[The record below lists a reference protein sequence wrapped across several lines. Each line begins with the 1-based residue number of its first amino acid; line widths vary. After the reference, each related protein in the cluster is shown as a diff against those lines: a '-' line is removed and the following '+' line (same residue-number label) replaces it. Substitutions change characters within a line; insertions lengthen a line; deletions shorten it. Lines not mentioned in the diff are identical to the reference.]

1 MKKIVIA
8 TAFAVSQLLAVSA
21 FAQTTRAE
29 VKAEAASANKSGAIG
44 KGEVTQPAKAKST
57 APRAEVKKEAAA
69 AEKAGTIPAGEAG
82 SKDPKA
88 KSEKARAEVKAE
100 TKDAVKKG
108 EIAKGDVPA
117 GAASAAKK

>member
-1 MKKIVIA
+1 MKKIVLIS
-8 TAFAVSQLLAVSA
+8 AFALSQVLAASA

-44 KGEVTQPAKAKST
+44 KGEVTQAPKAKSVK
-57 APRAEVKKEAAA
+57 ARAEVKKEAAS

-82 SKDPKA
+82 SKDPKV

>member
-8 TAFAVSQLLAVSA
+8 TAFALSQLLAASA
-21 FAQTTRAE
+21 FAQATRAD
-29 VKAEAASANKSGAIG
+29 VKADAASANKSGTIG
-44 KGEVTQPAKAKST
+44 KGQVTEPVKAKST

-88 KSEKARAEVKAE
+88 KSEKPRAEVKAE

-117 GAASAAKK
+117 GAAAAKK